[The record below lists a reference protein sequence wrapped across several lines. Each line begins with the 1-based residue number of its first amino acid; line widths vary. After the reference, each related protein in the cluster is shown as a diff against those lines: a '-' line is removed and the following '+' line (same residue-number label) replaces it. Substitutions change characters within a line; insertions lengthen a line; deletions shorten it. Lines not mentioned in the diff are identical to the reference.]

1 MNTIKNQLYLTRYS
15 TFINS
20 CKLRTYIGYTENH
33 HILPKSMGGSNE
45 PSNMVKLSARE
56 HFIAHWMLWKAY
68 QNKEMTFAFWSMKMS
83 PKGKRTFKLTSKTYS
98 ILKEQH
104 SELQSE
110 RIKIYNPMFNQIIKD
125 KLRKTKTGTKA
136 SEETKLK
143 MSIAQKGV
151 SKTKETKQKMSVASK
166 CKPKSEQH
174 KKSMSINHYDVSGK
188 NNPMYGRSA
197 IKEKNLKWYT
207 NGLENK
213 FIPENTQPN
222 GWFRGRVKVIS

>member
-15 TFINS
+15 KFINS

-45 PSNMVKLSARE
+45 PSNIIKLSARE

-104 SELQSE
+104 SKLQSE
-110 RIKIYNPMFNQIIKD
+110 RIKTYNPMFNQTIKD
-125 KLRKTKTGTKA
+125 KLRKSKTGKKA

-143 MSIAQKGV
+143 MSIKRKGIEK
-151 SKTKETKQKMSVASK
+151 SEETKLKMSLSSK
-166 CKPKSEQH
+166 GKPKSEQH
-174 KKSMSINHYDVSGK
+174 KKSLSKNHYDCSGI

-222 GWFRGRVKVIS
+222 EWYRGRVKVIS